1 MKKSNFLYRSLKF
14 KINISN
20 YFQFMIKQAQVII
33 NMETEIT
40 LVATAWNIGHA
51 YLVEVHP
58 IHTAESMLM
67 MFAVLSQSM
76 LSPLVFFPLHPTQ
89 DVAKKVKTRAVM
101 GKQIWLN
108 GHGM

>member
-1 MKKSNFLYRSLKF
+1 
-14 KINISN
+14 
-20 YFQFMIKQAQVII
+20 MIKQVQVII

-51 YLVEVHP
+51 FLVEVLP

-67 MFAVLSQSM
+67 MFAVLSQWM
-76 LSPLVFFPLHPTQ
+76 LSLLEFFPLHPTQ

-101 GKQIWLN
+101 GKQIWQN